1 MRKKKFDGSISEIM
15 VAYQPNQEL
24 DFGPVRKMVEF
35 QIKNGIDGLFMGGL
49 STQTYLLTMEEKRR
63 VGEELCNAAAGR
75 VPVMMNVMED
85 SIKNAKQL
93 VQDYMDIGVDAVC
106 ISQPSV
112 FPYTEQALVEFFDE
126 VIPEDYPTYIYNVP
140 QTGNTMSPR
149 TVARIANAHPNVLG
163 YKDSTQNISALQDL
177 LLQVN
182 YPDFQCIAGSD
193 ALTLP
198 MLAVG
203 GVGVISAT
211 SVPFPKVILAITDA
225 WYNDDPIGAMQAQ
238 KFSMKVRKL
247 LKTASDMNGYFYA
260 CELLDMP
267 FHGTRMPH
275 NMTYVTDEQKALIK
289 AGLQEMKLI

>member
-112 FPYTEQALVEFFDE
+112 LPYTEH
-126 VIPEDYPTYIYNVP
+126 YPTYIYNVP

-211 SVPFPKVILAITDA
+211 SVTF
-225 WYNDDPIGAMQAQ
+225 Q
-238 KFSMKVRKL
+238 
-247 LKTASDMNGYFYA
+247 
-260 CELLDMP
+260 
-267 FHGTRMPH
+267 
-275 NMTYVTDEQKALIK
+275 
-289 AGLQEMKLI
+289 

>member
-106 ISQPSV
+106 ISQ
-112 FPYTEQALVEFFDE
+112 ALRRFSSTIFCRC
-126 VIPEDYPTYIYNVP
+126 I
-140 QTGNTMSPR
+140 Q
-149 TVARIANAHPNVLG
+149 VATFSRLASIKRESSLW
-163 YKDSTQNISALQDL
+163 
-177 LLQVN
+177 
-182 YPDFQCIAGSD
+182 
-193 ALTLP
+193 LTRV
-198 MLAVG
+198 A
-203 GVGVISAT
+203 
-211 SVPFPKVILAITDA
+211 
-225 WYNDDPIGAMQAQ
+225 
-238 KFSMKVRKL
+238 
-247 LKTASDMNGYFYA
+247 
-260 CELLDMP
+260 
-267 FHGTRMPH
+267 
-275 NMTYVTDEQKALIK
+275 
-289 AGLQEMKLI
+289 

>member
-63 VGEELCNAAAGR
+63 VGEELCNAAGRPRSGHDERYGGLHQKRQAACAG
-75 VPVMMNVMED
+75 
-85 SIKNAKQL
+85 
-93 VQDYMDIGVDAVC
+93 YMDIGVDAVC

-225 WYNDDPIGAMQAQ
+225 VVQRRPHWRNAGAEI
-238 KFSMKVRKL
+238 
-247 LKTASDMNGYFYA
+247 FYEGA
-260 CELLDMP
+260 
-267 FHGTRMPH
+267 
-275 NMTYVTDEQKALIK
+275 
-289 AGLQEMKLI
+289 

>member
-1 MRKKKFDGSISEIM
+1 M
-15 VAYQPNQEL
+15 
-24 DFGPVRKMVEF
+24 
-35 QIKNGIDGLFMGGL
+35 
-49 STQTYLLTMEEKRR
+49 TYLLTEEKRR

-275 NMTYVTDEQKALIK
+275 NMTYVTDEQKAFIK

>member
-1 MRKKKFDGSISEIM
+1 MRKEKFDGSISEIM

-24 DFGPVRKMVEF
+24 DFGPVRK
-35 QIKNGIDGLFMGGL
+35 NGGVSDQKRHRRPVYGRTFDADVPADHGGKAPRRRGAVQRCGRPRSGHDERYGGL
-49 STQTYLLTMEEKRR
+49 HQKT
-63 VGEELCNAAAGR
+63 
-75 VPVMMNVMED
+75 P
-85 SIKNAKQL
+85 KQL

-140 QTGNTMSPR
+140 KPAIPCRRGRLHGLPTPTR
-149 TVARIANAHPNVLG
+149 TSWAT
-163 YKDSTQNISALQDL
+163 KDSTQNISALQDL

-211 SVPFPKVILAITDA
+211 SVPFPEGHPLPSPTRGTTTTPLAQCRRR
-225 WYNDDPIGAMQAQ
+225 N
-238 KFSMKVRKL
+238 FL
-247 LKTASDMNGYFYA
+247 
-260 CELLDMP
+260 
-267 FHGTRMPH
+267 
-275 NMTYVTDEQKALIK
+275 
-289 AGLQEMKLI
+289 

>member
-149 TVARIANAHPNVLG
+149 TVARIANAHPNVLSHSWRTSFG
-163 YKDSTQNISALQDL
+163 TLRARTPDAEGRLSDRPARRRS
-177 LLQVN
+177 
-182 YPDFQCIAGSD
+182 YPDTAAGR
-193 ALTLP
+193 T
-198 MLAVG
+198 
-203 GVGVISAT
+203 
-211 SVPFPKVILAITDA
+211 
-225 WYNDDPIGAMQAQ
+225 
-238 KFSMKVRKL
+238 VRQW
-247 LKTASDMNGYFYA
+247 AY
-260 CELLDMP
+260 CRP
-267 FHGTRMPH
+267 
-275 NMTYVTDEQKALIK
+275 
-289 AGLQEMKLI
+289 

>member
-1 MRKKKFDGSISEIM
+1 
-15 VAYQPNQEL
+15 
-24 DFGPVRKMVEF
+24 
-35 QIKNGIDGLFMGGL
+35 
-49 STQTYLLTMEEKRR
+49 MEEKRR

-211 SVPFPKVILAITDA
+211 SVPFPRSSLPSPTRGTTTTPLAQCRRR
-225 WYNDDPIGAMQAQ
+225 N
-238 KFSMKVRKL
+238 FL
-247 LKTASDMNGYFYA
+247 
-260 CELLDMP
+260 
-267 FHGTRMPH
+267 
-275 NMTYVTDEQKALIK
+275 
-289 AGLQEMKLI
+289 

>member
-193 ALTLP
+193 ALDAADVGRRRRGCDLGHVRALP
-198 MLAVG
+198 EGHPCHHRRVVQRRPHWRNA
-203 GVGVISAT
+203 
-211 SVPFPKVILAITDA
+211 
-225 WYNDDPIGAMQAQ
+225 GAEI
-238 KFSMKVRKL
+238 
-247 LKTASDMNGYFYA
+247 FYEGA
-260 CELLDMP
+260 
-267 FHGTRMPH
+267 
-275 NMTYVTDEQKALIK
+275 
-289 AGLQEMKLI
+289 